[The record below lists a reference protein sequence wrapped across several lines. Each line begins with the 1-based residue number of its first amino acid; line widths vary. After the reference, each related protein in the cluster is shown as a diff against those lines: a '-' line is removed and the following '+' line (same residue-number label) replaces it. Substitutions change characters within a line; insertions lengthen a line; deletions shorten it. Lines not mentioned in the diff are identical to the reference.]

1 MKKNLIISLICLLSI
16 QIHAQNFQD
25 YFINKTLRI
34 DYIFSG
40 DANNQNIYVD
50 ELSQLPEWAGKRKHL
65 TEIPL
70 QGSGQIEMKNI
81 KSGKSIFRNSFSTLF
96 QEWLTTEEAQ
106 NTPRGFENT
115 YLLPFP
121 KEPVEVIITFRD
133 EKANYN
139 TLLKHKVNPDDVL
152 IHSRGET
159 NITPHKYLLKSG
171 TPEECID
178 IAILGEGY
186 TTQEMELFY
195 KDAQIAYE
203 SIFAYEPFK
212 TLKNRFNVIAVAS
225 PSVDSGVSIPGKK
238 EWKNTAFSSHFN
250 TFYSDRYLTTNQ
262 VKSVHNSLAGIPYE
276 HIIILANT
284 EQYGGGGIYNA
295 FTLTTAHHPSFRPV
309 VVHEFGHSFGGLADE
324 YYYEEDTFSDTYPL
338 NVEPWEA
345 NITTLVDFSS
355 KWEKILAKDTPV
367 PTPENKSKQYPVGV
381 YEGGGYS
388 AKGIYRP
395 AIDCRMKTNTATEFC
410 PACQKA
416 LERMI
421 NFYTNNQPE
430 HL

>member
-1 MKKNLIISLICLLSI
+1 MKNILFISLFCITAIQLS
-16 QIHAQNFQD
+16 AQNFQD

-40 DANNQNIYVD
+40 DANSQKIYVD
-50 ELSQLPEWAGKRKHL
+50 ELSQLPVWAGKRHRL
-65 TEIPL
+65 TDIPL
-70 QGSGQIEMKNI
+70 HGNGKIEMKDT
-81 KSGKSIFRNSFSTLF
+81 KSGKSIFKNSFSTLF

-115 YLLPFP
+115 YLFP
-121 KEPVEVIITFRD
+121 YPKQPVEISISFRNNKGSYD
-133 EKANYN
+133 
-139 TLLKHKVNPDDVL
+139 TLLKHIVKPDDIL
-152 IHSRGET
+152 IHTRGES

-171 TPEECID
+171 TPEDCID

-186 TTQEMELFY
+186 TIQQMETFY
-195 KDAQIAYE
+195 KDAQTAYE
-203 SIFAYEPFK
+203 SIFAYEPFA
-212 TLKNRFNVIAVAS
+212 TLKDRFNVVAVAS
-225 PSVDSGVSIPGKK
+225 PSIDSGVSIPGKK

-262 VKSVHNSLAGIPYE
+262 VKNVHNSLAGIPYE

-284 EQYGGGGIYNA
+284 GQYGGGGIYNA
-295 FTLTTAHHPSFRPV
+295 FTLTTAHHPSFKPV

-324 YYYEEDTFSDTYPL
+324 YYYEGDTFSDTYPFAI
-338 NVEPWEA
+338 EPWEP
-345 NITTLVDFSS
+345 NITTMVNLDS
-355 KWEKILAKDTPV
+355 KWKDMLPNSIPI
-367 PTPENKSKQYPVGV
+367 PTPENKSKEYPVGV

-395 AIDCRMKTNTATEFC
+395 AADCRMKTNTATEFC
-410 PACQKA
+410 PVCQRA
-416 LERMI
+416 LERII
-421 NFYTNNQPE
+421 NFYTNKQPK

>member
-1 MKKNLIISLICLLSI
+1 MKKNLIISLICLIAFQLN
-16 QIHAQNFQD
+16 AQNFQD
-25 YFINKTLRI
+25 YFIDKTLRI

-40 DANNQNIYVD
+40 DANKQNIYVD
-50 ELSQLPEWAGKRKHL
+50 ELSQLPTWAGKRNRL
-65 TEIPL
+65 TEVPL
-70 QGSGQIEMKNI
+70 RGNGQIEMKDV
-81 KSGKSIFRNSFSTLF
+81 KTGKSIFRNSFSTLF

-106 NTPRGFENT
+106 TTPRGFENT

-133 EKANYN
+133 EKGNYN
-139 TLLKHKVNPDDVL
+139 TLLKHQINPNDVL
-152 IHSRGET
+152 IHLRGKA
-159 NITPHKYLLKSG
+159 NIPSHKYLLKSG
-171 TPEECID
+171 TSEECID

-186 TTQEMELFY
+186 TTQEMETFY

-212 TLKNRFNVIAVAS
+212 TLKNKFNVVAVAS
-225 PSVDSGVSIPGKK
+225 PSIDSGVSIPGKK
-238 EWKNTAFSSHFN
+238 EWKNTIFSSHFN

-295 FTLTTAHHPSFRPV
+295 FTLTTAHHPSFKPV

-345 NITTLVDFSS
+345 NITTLVDFTS
-355 KWEKILAKDTPV
+355 KWKEILAKDTPI
-367 PTPENKSKQYPVGV
+367 PTPENKSKQFPVGV

-395 AIDCRMKTNTATEFC
+395 AVDCRMKTNTATEFC
-410 PACQKA
+410 PACQRA
-416 LERMI
+416 LKQMI
-421 NFYTNNQPE
+421 NFYTNN
-430 HL
+430 